1 MNGRLSWG
9 GGGVDFLLP
18 LTDGFFADGES
29 DGFPY
34 KPVIVNKR
42 AFDGRNELMNGCK
55 DFIKSLMGGCLET
68 KEGGIF
74 SEGGFPFPKPI

>member
-1 MNGRLSWG
+1 MNGRLSL
-9 GGGVDFLLP
+9 GGVVPLLP
-18 LTDGFFADGES
+18 LSDGFFADGES

-34 KPVIVNKR
+34 KPVMVNQM

-68 KEGGIF
+68 SVYVGAR
-74 SEGGFPFPKPI
+74 SDY